1 MFKVKEENLCLEET
15 NSSVTSISTQVH
27 VPQPIK
33 DKAHFVHNRIFVGGF
48 PKSTLNKDLASVFQS
63 YGEVIEANVIIS
75 NDGSKVY
82 GFVTFH
88 PQHANVVDIILH
100 QYAHGKVFYLRDKPL
115 LISRAAF
122 KPKKPSSVLIPEPI
136 KKVEQKIIKPPCS
149 FIEPVYVNFP
159 TYYKNLELPQ
169 RSNFNGHLLCGRNEN
184 ANYVITPNKSTNS
197 FITYNDS
204 SAFPC
209 QMPSLV
215 SFPSKS
221 CLVAVRTPYHT
232 FSIPNSKS
240 S

>member
-15 NSSVTSISTQVH
+15 NNSVTSISTSVH

-33 DKAHFVHNRIFVGGF
+33 DKAHYVHNRIFVGGF
-48 PKSTLNKDLASVFQS
+48 PKSTLNKDLVAVFQS

-88 PQHANVVDIILH
+88 PHHANVVDIILH

-115 LISRAAF
+115 LISKAAF
-122 KPKKPSSVLIPEPI
+122 KPKKLNSMLTPQPVR
-136 KKVEQKIIKPPCS
+136 KVEQKVMKPCS
-149 FIEPVYVNFP
+149 YIEPVYVNFP
-159 TYYKNLELPQ
+159 TYYNSLEFQ
-169 RSNFNGHLLCGRNEN
+169 RGCNFNGHLLCHKSDS
-184 ANYVITPNKSTNS
+184 ANYAITPNKAANS
-197 FITYNDS
+197 FVTYNDS

-215 SFPSKS
+215 SIPSKS
-221 CLVAVRTPYHT
+221 CLVTLRSPYHGFT
-232 FSIPNSKS
+232 IPSSI
-240 S
+240 